1 MPVTQQIPPYYG
13 DNPGVMIGLDEMPK
27 YMEFLMK
34 LHVKGS
40 GADRVKPVSKAP

>member
-34 LHVKGS
+34 LHVKSSGS
-40 GADRVKPVSKAP
+40 DRVKPVSKAP